1 MSTPNTSYEVT
12 LIKKM
17 PYLTELLLF
26 VLLPGVLVLLTAY
39 FFLLPS
45 GQSSNE
51 MQIVTIIRI
60 IPEKG
65 QFILLYLGLST
76 IIFYPLYK
84 YLKIY
89 KRAFLTFDDQIL
101 SIQGK
106 NFEITISLDIVS
118 KIYFKDPDN
127 YRGESKETL
136 TIYIQEK
143 FMKTTTLRLRHYSHA
158 DQLLTELTNIEKL
171 RPRLAESDGA
181 SYIDSD
187 D

>member
-1 MSTPNTSYEVT
+1 MPTPTNSYEVT
-12 LIKKM
+12 LIKKI

-26 VLLPGVLVLLTAY
+26 LLLPGLLVLFTAY
-39 FFLLPS
+39 FFLVPS
-45 GQSSNE
+45 GQSANE

-89 KRAFLTFDDQIL
+89 KRAFFTFNEQIL

-106 NFEITISLDIVS
+106 NFELKIPVDIVS

-127 YRGESKETL
+127 YSGESKETL

-143 FMKTTTLRLRHYSHA
+143 FMKTTTLRLRHYLLA
-158 DQLLTELTNIEKL
+158 DQLITELSNIEKL

-181 SYIDSD
+181 SYIDSED
-187 D
+187 